1 MDDTNERG
9 PVASPPSLTRRRVL
23 QIAGGVVA
31 SGGLAAGGYV
41 LWGRRQRFGREA
53 QQSIRD
59 HRVAWP
65 ATAPRMV
72 ISHGADPARNVRAVL
87 QRLGGLQQFVTA
99 DDVVLIKPNIGW
111 NRAPEQAANTHPAI
125 VAALVR
131 ACRDCRARRV
141 IVSDCPVSDSR
152 TAFLRSGIM
161 QRARVAGAEVLP
173 PEESRFVTVRISERL
188 GTWDVLE
195 PFVQA
200 TKVINVPVAKHHG
213 ETAVTGGMKNW
224 IGITNRLRFIFH
236 NDIDRS
242 IAELAALM
250 RPTLTILDASRVL
263 MRHGP
268 QGGST
273 ADVKQLNTLA
283 LCADPV
289 AIDAWACGLLRAP
302 AAKLP
307 GYIHLAEKMGLGRT
321 DFDRLAPVEI
331 QTG

>member
-1 MDDTNERG
+1 MSSDPTDK
-9 PVASPPSLTRRRVL
+9 SPRPKKTRRRVL
-23 QIAGGVVA
+23 QIAGGVLA
-31 SGGLAAGGYV
+31 SAGLAAGGYV
-41 LWGRRQRFGREA
+41 LWGRHRRFGREA
-53 QQSIRD
+53 AAAIRD

-72 ISHGADPARNVRAVL
+72 IARGPDPARNVRGL
-87 QRLGGLQQFVTA
+87 LERLGGLQQLVDH

-111 NRAPEQAANTHPAI
+111 NRTSEQAANTQPAV
-125 VAALVR
+125 VAELVR
-131 ACRDCRARRV
+131 AARACKPRRV

-152 TAFLRSGIM
+152 AAFARSGIM
-161 QRARVAGAEVLP
+161 RAALDAGAEVLP
-173 PEESRFVTVRISERL
+173 PEDSRFVAVRISERL
-188 GTWDVLE
+188 GVWDVLE

-200 TKVINVPVAKHHG
+200 TKIINVPVAKHHG

-224 IGITNRLRFIFH
+224 IGITNKLRMLFH

-273 ADVKQLNTLA
+273 ADVKAFNTVAASL
-283 LCADPV
+283 DPV
-289 AIDAWACGLLRAP
+289 ALDAWGCGLLGAT
-302 AAKLP
+302 AAGLP
-307 GYIHLAEKMGLGRT
+307 GYIRLGQKMGLGTVHYR
-321 DFDRLAPVEI
+321 RLSPVEV